1 MRAGAP
7 EMVNVRAAA
16 LTNFDLVARFVGLDP
31 EPLLRAAGL
40 DPSLLGD
47 PDRPLP
53 IEPVAGLLEEAARLS
68 GCSEFGLL
76 MAESRSLAS
85 IGPMSL
91 LLLHQ
96 PRVSDVVRAMVRHQ
110 RVFGDAI
117 HISVDTSTEAVVVRA
132 ELAGVPLARQASELF
147 VGFFCRCIAAAI
159 GRPWSPESVHF
170 IHSAPPTLTVH
181 RRLFACPIY
190 FESEFTGIVC
200 ARETMD
206 EPNPASDAE
215 LAAHA
220 ERMLALVLPEPEA
233 PDEPERARRCLR
245 LLLPEQRASIEEV
258 ARSMAMTPRSLQRA
272 LARHG
277 QSFGALLNE
286 IRRELATRYLAASHP
301 VGVVASLTG
310 YASTSSF
317 TRWFTAE
324 FGVPPAR
331 WRREGGGG

>member
-1 MRAGAP
+1 MA
-7 EMVNVRAAA
+7 NVRAAA
-16 LTNFDLVARFVGLDP
+16 LTNFDLVARFVGLDS

-40 DPSLLGD
+40 DPSVLED
-47 PDRPLP
+47 PERPVP
-53 IEPVAGLLEEAARLS
+53 IGVVACLLEDAARLS

-85 IGPMSL
+85 LGPISL

-96 PRVSDVVRAMVRHQ
+96 PRVSDVVRTIVRHQ

-117 HISVDTSTEAVVVRA
+117 HISVDTSTEAVIVRA
-132 ELAGVPLARQASELF
+132 ELAGVPLARQGTELF

-170 IHSAPPTLTVH
+170 IHSAPPALAVH
-181 RRLFACPIY
+181 RRVFACPIY
-190 FESEFTGIVC
+190 FDSEFNGIVC
-200 ARETMD
+200 AREAID
-206 EPNPASDAE
+206 EPSRETDAE

-220 ERMLALVLPEPEA
+220 ERMLAMLLPDPEA
-233 PDEPERARRCLR
+233 PDEPERVRRCLR
-245 LLLPEQRASIEEV
+245 LLLPDRRASMEEV
-258 ARSMAMTPRSLQRA
+258 ARGMGMTPRSLQRA

-277 QSFGALLNE
+277 QSYARLLNE

-301 VGVVASLTG
+301 VGVVAALTG

-317 TRWFTAE
+317 TRWFTTE
-324 FGVPPAR
+324 FGLPPAR
-331 WRREGGGG
+331 WRRDGGGE